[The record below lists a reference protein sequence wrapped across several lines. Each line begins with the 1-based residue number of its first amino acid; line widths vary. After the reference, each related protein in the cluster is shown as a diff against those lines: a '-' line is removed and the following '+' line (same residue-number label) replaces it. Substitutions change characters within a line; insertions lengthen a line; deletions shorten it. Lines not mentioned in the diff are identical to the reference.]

1 MSKVLPIDEEGL
13 TELGQDGTEE
23 QTPPCPETRHFE
35 ENDNIMNS
43 KLLYAATLAV
53 SLLASLAVAG
63 GAMAATDGSLTRAEV
78 NADLAKARADGT
90 LQRSDYPDADFR
102 AAAVTAVAAVT
113 STQTRA
119 QVAIDLADAKASRKT
134 LIGPNANRIYN
145 PAGTEF
151 LRVSTVSRAEV
162 RSEVLQAAATGT
174 LQRTDYDDA
183 ALVARRA
190 NAHIASQ
197 RFAQR
202 VKAALAGHQG

>member
-78 NADLAKARADGT
+78 NADLAQARADGT
-90 LQRSDYPDADFR
+90 LQRSDYPEADFR
-102 AAAVTAVAAVT
+102 AAAVTAVT

>member
-23 QTPPCPETRHFE
+23 QTPPCPETRRFE
-35 ENDNIMNS
+35 EKDNIMNS

-102 AAAVTAVAAVT
+102 AAAVT

-119 QVAIDLADAKASRKT
+119 QVAIDLADAKASRKA

-145 PAGTEF
+145 PAGTEI

-162 RSEVLQAAATGT
+162 RAEVFQAAANGT

-202 VKAALAGHQG
+202 VKAALAGRQG